1 LVWIIKYTES
11 SSKQLKK
18 LDKQTALR
26 VLDYMDE
33 RVAVLSDPRSLGKN
47 LKGPK
52 MGEYWRYRVGDV
64 RVICNILDGQMT
76 VLVIARPRQHVM
88 ASLASSLE
96 EFDSLYRDLAK

>member
-1 LVWIIKYTES
+1 MVWIIKYTES

-47 LKGPK
+47 LNGPK
-52 MGEYWRYRVGDV
+52 MGEYWRYRIGDI

-76 VLVIARPRQHVM
+76 VLVIEIGNRREV
-88 ASLASSLE
+88 
-96 EFDSLYRDLAK
+96 YK

>member
-1 LVWIIKYTES
+1 MAWTIKYSES

-33 RVAVLSDPRSLGKN
+33 RVAALDDPRSLGKN

-76 VLVIARPRQHVM
+76 VLVIEIGNRREV
-88 ASLASSLE
+88 
-96 EFDSLYRDLAK
+96 YR

>member
-1 LVWIIKYTES
+1 MAWIIKYTES

-33 RVAVLSDPRSLGKN
+33 RVAVLADPLSLGKN

-52 MGEYWRYRVGDV
+52 MCEYWRYRIGDN
-64 RVICNILDGQMT
+64 RVICNISDGQMT
-76 VLVIARPRQHVM
+76 VLVIEIGNRREV
-88 ASLASSLE
+88 
-96 EFDSLYRDLAK
+96 YR

>member
-1 LVWIIKYTES
+1 MVWIIKYTES

-33 RVAVLSDPRSLGKN
+33 RVAMLSDPRSLGKN

-52 MGEYWRYRVGDV
+52 MGEYWRYRVGDI

-76 VLVIARPRQHVM
+76 VLVIEIGNRREV
-88 ASLASSLE
+88 
-96 EFDSLYRDLAK
+96 YR

>member
-1 LVWIIKYTES
+1 MVWIIKYTES

-18 LDKQTALR
+18 LAKQTGLR

-33 RVAVLSDPRSLGKN
+33 RVAVLADPRSLGKN

-76 VLVIARPRQHVM
+76 VLVIEIGNRREV
-88 ASLASSLE
+88 
-96 EFDSLYRDLAK
+96 DR

>member
-1 LVWIIKYTES
+1 LAWIIKYTES

-33 RVAVLSDPRSLGKN
+33 RVAVLDDPRSLGKN

-52 MGEYWRYRVGDV
+52 IGEYWRYRVGDI
-64 RVICNILDGQMT
+64 RVICNIVDGQMM
-76 VLVIARPRQHVM
+76 VLVVEIGNRREV
-88 ASLASSLE
+88 
-96 EFDSLYRDLAK
+96 YR

>member
-33 RVAVLSDPRSLGKN
+33 RIAVLDDPRSVGKN
-47 LKGPK
+47 LRGPK
-52 MGEYWRYRVGDV
+52 MGEYWRYRVGDI
-64 RVICNILDGQMT
+64 RVICNFLSGQLT
-76 VLVIARPRQHVM
+76 VLVIEIGNRREV
-88 ASLASSLE
+88 
-96 EFDSLYRDLAK
+96 

>member
-33 RVAVLSDPRSLGKN
+33 RVAVLADPRSLGKH

-52 MGEYWRYRVGDV
+52 MGEYWRYIVGDV
-64 RVICNILDGQMT
+64 RLICKIFDGQMT
-76 VLVIARPRQHVM
+76 VLVIEIGNRREVC
-88 ASLASSLE
+88 
-96 EFDSLYRDLAK
+96 R

>member
-1 LVWIIKYTES
+1 MAWIIKYTDC

-33 RVAVLSDPRSLGKN
+33 RVAVLDDPRALGKN

-52 MGEYWRYRVGDV
+52 IGEYWRYRVGDI
-64 RVICNILDGQMT
+64 RVICNIVDGQMM
-76 VLVIARPRQHVM
+76 VLVIEIGNRREV
-88 ASLASSLE
+88 
-96 EFDSLYRDLAK
+96 YR

>member
-1 LVWIIKYTES
+1 MAWIIKYTEF

-33 RVAVLSDPRSLGKN
+33 RVASLTDPRSLGKN

-52 MGEYWRYRVGDV
+52 MGEYWRYRAGDV

-76 VLVIARPRQHVM
+76 VLVIQI
-88 ASLASSLE
+88 
-96 EFDSLYRDLAK
+96 

>member
-1 LVWIIKYTES
+1 MVWIIKYTES

-18 LDKQTALR
+18 LDKQTALS

-33 RVAVLSDPRSLGKN
+33 RATVLADPRSLGQN

-52 MGEYWRYRVGDV
+52 MGEYWRYRVGDI

-76 VLVIARPRQHVM
+76 VLVIEIGNRR
-88 ASLASSLE
+88 E
-96 EFDSLYRDLAK
+96 IYR

>member
-1 LVWIIKYTES
+1 MVWIIKYTES
-11 SSKQLKK
+11 SSKQIKK

-33 RVAVLSDPRSLGKN
+33 RVAVLADPRSLGKN

-76 VLVIARPRQHVM
+76 VLVIEIGNRREV
-88 ASLASSLE
+88 
-96 EFDSLYRDLAK
+96 DR

>member
-1 LVWIIKYTES
+1 MVWIIKYTES

-33 RVAVLSDPRSLGKN
+33 RVAVLSDPRTLGKN

-76 VLVIARPRQHVM
+76 VLVIEIGNRREV
-88 ASLASSLE
+88 
-96 EFDSLYRDLAK
+96 YR

>member
-1 LVWIIKYTES
+1 MAWIIKYTES

-33 RVAVLSDPRSLGKN
+33 RVAVLDDPCSLGKN

-52 MGEYWRYRVGDV
+52 IGEYWRYRVGDI
-64 RVICNILDGQMT
+64 RVICNIVDGQMM
-76 VLVIARPRQHVM
+76 VLVIEVGNRREV
-88 ASLASSLE
+88 
-96 EFDSLYRDLAK
+96 YR